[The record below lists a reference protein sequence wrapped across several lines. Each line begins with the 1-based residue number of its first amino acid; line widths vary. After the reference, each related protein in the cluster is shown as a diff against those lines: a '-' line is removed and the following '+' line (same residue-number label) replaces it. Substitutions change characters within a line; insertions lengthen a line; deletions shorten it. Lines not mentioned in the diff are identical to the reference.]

1 MEINGRS
8 VIVVDK
14 EMLLCVLKSEIER
27 SVGCTDPGAVCL
39 AVNEATR
46 ALGQKPSRV
55 AVIVSPNIYKNGIS
69 VGVPGTGMRG
79 LHIAAAL
86 GAVLGPGTTG
96 LTMLDRAT
104 AGDFEAAR
112 DLVSRGL
119 VSVEYAETP
128 DPLYIRAKVTAGCR
142 HAHAIISGDYTSV
155 VEVAVDGSVIFST
168 AGKEP
173 AAAHETLKDYSLE
186 QLFVAIGH
194 LSLAELSFLLDAAA
208 VNRQAAMAGLASPAS
223 SRLGP
228 ALSALQSDLPVP
240 AAAAYH
246 AQCLT
251 AAASEAR
258 MSGLPVPIMAIAGSG
273 NHGIANFLGILG
285 VSEILHSSPEKT
297 ARALAISSAVTVVI
311 KEHSSRLSAFCGCAV
326 AAAAGVAAGTV
337 YLLGGSYTDSVNAMQ
352 SVIGTLAGMVC
363 DGAKESCAFKLSSSV
378 ALAVQFSYLA
388 LEGACIPA
396 GMGILGGTIE
406 KTFENLGRLNNPGM
420 VTADRLMLRIIAD
433 GLP

>member
-1 MEINGRS
+1 VLQGRKVIDMDQS
-8 VIVVDK
+8 V
-14 EMLLCVLKSEIER
+14 LLKVLRNEIER

-39 AVNEATR
+39 AVHKATS
-46 ALGQKPSRV
+46 ALGQKPSQV
-55 AVIVSPNIYKNGIS
+55 TVTVSPNIYKNGIS

-86 GAVLGPGTTG
+86 GAVIGPGTSG

-104 AGDFEAAR
+104 EEDLAAAR
-112 DLVSRGL
+112 DLVARDR
-119 VSVEYAETP
+119 VAVEYAETP
-128 DPLYIRAKVTAGCR
+128 DPLYIKAQVTAGR
-142 HAHAIISGDYTSV
+142 RNAQAIISGDYTHV
-155 VEVAVDGSVIFST
+155 VEVRADGDVIYSAADKEST
-168 AGKEP
+168 T
-173 AAAHETLKDYSLE
+173 AHETLKDYGLE
-186 QLFVAIGH
+186 QLFVAISR
-194 LSLAELSFLLDAAA
+194 LSLEELFFLLDAAA
-208 VNRQAAMAGLASPAS
+208 VNRQAAMAGLATPAA

-228 ALSALQSDLPVP
+228 ALSVLQSDMPVP

-251 AAASEAR
+251 AAACEAR
-258 MSGLPVPIMAIAGSG
+258 MSGLPVPVMAIAGSG

-285 VSEILHSSPEKT
+285 VSETLRSSPEKT
-297 ARALAISSAVTVVI
+297 ARALAISSTVTVVI
-311 KEHSSRLSAFCGCAV
+311 KAYSSRLSAFCGCAV

-337 YLLGGSYTDSVNAMQ
+337 YLLGGSYADSVNAMQ

-420 VTADRLMLRIIAD
+420 VMADRLMLHMIAD
-433 GLP
+433 GRP

>member
-1 MEINGRS
+1 VEKEI
-8 VIVVDK
+8 
-14 EMLLCVLKSEIER
+14 LLNVLKSEIER

-39 AVNEATR
+39 AVHKATSV
-46 ALGQKPSRV
+46 LGQKPSQV
-55 AVIVSPNIYKNGIS
+55 TVTVSPNIYKNGIS

-86 GAVLGPGTTG
+86 GAVIGPGTSG

-104 AGDFEAAR
+104 EDDLAAAR
-112 DLVSRGL
+112 DLAERG
-119 VSVEYAETP
+119 VTVKYEETP
-128 DPLYIRAKVTAGCR
+128 DPLYIKAQVMSGRR
-142 HAHAIISGDYTSV
+142 HAHAIISGDYTHV
-155 VEVAVDGSVIFST
+155 VEVAVDGNVIYSD
-168 AGKEP
+168 ASKEP
-173 AAAHETLKDYSLE
+173 ALDQVTLKDYSLRE
-186 QLFVAIGH
+186 LFVVI
-194 LSLAELSFLLDAAA
+194 SEMSAEDLSFLLEAAT
-208 VNRQAAMAGLASPAS
+208 VNRQAAMAGLATPAA

-228 ALSALQSDLPVP
+228 ALSALKSDLPAP

-251 AAASEAR
+251 AAACEAR
-258 MSGLPVPIMAIAGSG
+258 MSGLPVPVMAIAGSG

-285 VSEILHSSPEKT
+285 VSETLRSSPEKA
-297 ARALAISSAVTVVI
+297 ARALAISSTVTVVI
-311 KEHSSRLSAFCGCAV
+311 KAHSSRLSAFCGCAV

-337 YLLGGSYTDSVNAMQ
+337 YLLGGSYADSVNAMQ

-388 LEGACIPA
+388 LDGAFIPA

-420 VTADRLMLRIIAD
+420 VTADRLMLRMIAD
-433 GLP
+433 GRP

>member
-1 MEINGRS
+1 MDRT
-8 VIVVDK
+8 V
-14 EMLLCVLKSEIER
+14 LLKVLRNEIER

-39 AVNEATR
+39 AVHKATC
-46 ALGQKPSRV
+46 ALGQKPSQV
-55 AVIVSPNIYKNGIS
+55 TVTVSPNIYKNGIS

-86 GAVLGPGTTG
+86 GAVIGPGTSG

-104 AGDFEAAR
+104 EDDLAAAR
-112 DLVSRGL
+112 DLVARGC
-119 VSVEYAETP
+119 VAVAYEETP
-128 DPLYIRAKVTAGCR
+128 DPLYIKAQVTAGR
-142 HAHAIISGDYTSV
+142 RQAHTIISGDYTHV
-155 VEVAVDGSVIFST
+155 VEVALDGNVIYSD
-168 AGKEP
+168 ASKGS
-173 AAAHETLKDYSLE
+173 ALDQVTLKDYCLE
-186 QLFVAIGH
+186 ELFVII
-194 LSLAELSFLLDAAA
+194 SEMSAEDLSFLLEAAA
-208 VNRQAAMAGLASPAS
+208 VNRQAAMAGLASPAA

-228 ALSALQSDLPVP
+228 ALSALKSDLPAP

-251 AAASEAR
+251 AAACEAR
-258 MSGLPVPIMAIAGSG
+258 MSGLPVPVMAIAGSG

-285 VSEILHSSPEKT
+285 VAETLHSSPEKT
-297 ARALAISSAVTVVI
+297 ARALAISSTVTVVI
-311 KEHSSRLSAFCGCAV
+311 KAHSSRLSAFCGCAV

-337 YLLGGSYTDSVNAMQ
+337 YLLGGNYADSVNAMQ

-388 LEGACIPA
+388 LDGAFVPA

-420 VTADRLMLRIIAD
+420 VTADRLMLRMIAD
-433 GLP
+433 GRP